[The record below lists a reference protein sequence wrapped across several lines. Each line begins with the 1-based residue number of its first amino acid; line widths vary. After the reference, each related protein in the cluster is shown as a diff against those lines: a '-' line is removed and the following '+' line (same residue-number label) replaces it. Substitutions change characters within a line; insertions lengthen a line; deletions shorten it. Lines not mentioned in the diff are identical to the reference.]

1 MYGVPCNRLYNIQL
15 IRKLQIVFE
24 NMPFLHQEGRLQRA
38 RRACSWMMRGVLLFQ
53 ARPFL
58 EERGA

>member
-24 NMPFLHQEGRLQRA
+24 NMLFLHQEGRLQRA
-38 RRACSWMMRGVLLFQ
+38 RKACSRMKKGVLLFQ
-53 ARPFL
+53 ARPFD
-58 EERGA
+58 EKRGV